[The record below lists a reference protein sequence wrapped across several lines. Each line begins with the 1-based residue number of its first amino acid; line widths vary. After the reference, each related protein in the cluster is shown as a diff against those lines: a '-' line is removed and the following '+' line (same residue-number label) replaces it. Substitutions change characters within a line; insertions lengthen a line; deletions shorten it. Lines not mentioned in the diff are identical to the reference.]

1 MRRLLSLLLLRV
13 GLPVHAG
20 LLLYAGLAAA
30 PSPAAAQGQWP
41 TKPVRIVVVAAPGGS
56 VDNATR
62 PYVEPL
68 SKALGQQ
75 VIIENRGGASGAI
88 GAEYVAK
95 ASPDGYTFVAMSS
108 STSAILPNLRKLTF
122 DTFKDLTPVTNH
134 ADATQLLTVN
144 STVPASTVAELV
156 AYGKAN
162 PGKLNFGNVGLG
174 TASHLFSEQFARA
187 AGFQITQ
194 VSYRGGSE
202 ALADFLAGVTH
213 MYVDPNAL
221 PHIKAGKVKL
231 LAVMDRE
238 RLPEFPGVPTLKELY
253 PECDAVWWF
262 GIFAPAGTPEPII
275 ARLSEAMA
283 RAAQLPEVRQQLA
296 NVSLR
301 PRSATP
307 AETLALQ
314 RRDHERFGNL
324 ARELNLRL
332 D

>member
-1 MRRLLSLLLLRV
+1 MRRLLFLLLS
-13 GLPVHAG
+13 
-20 LLLYAGLAAA
+20 LALA
-30 PSPAAAQGQWP
+30 PSPAGAQGQWP

-62 PYVEPL
+62 PYLEPL
-68 SKALGQQ
+68 SKELGQQ

-88 GAEYVAK
+88 GAEFVAK
-95 ASPDGYTFVAMSS
+95 SPADGYTFVAMSS
-108 STSAILPNLRKLTF
+108 STAAILPNLRKLAF
-122 DTFKDLTPVTNH
+122 DAFKDLTPVTNH

-144 STVPASTVAELV
+144 STLPVSTVAELV

-174 TASHLFSEQFARA
+174 TASHLFSEQFAKV

-213 MYVDPNAL
+213 MYVDPNAM

-231 LAVMDRE
+231 LAVLDRE
-238 RLPEFPGVPTLKELY
+238 RHQEFPNVPTLKELY

-262 GIFAPAGTPEPII
+262 GLFAPTGTPEPILK
-275 ARLSEAMA
+275 RFSEAMA
-283 RAAQLPEVRQQLA
+283 KASQLPEVRQQLA

-314 RRDHERFGNL
+314 QRDHERFGKL

>member
-1 MRRLLSLLLLRV
+1 MRRFFSLLLLH
-13 GLPVHAG
+13 L
-20 LLLYAGLAAA
+20 GLAAA
-30 PSPAAAQGQWP
+30 LSAAGAQGSWP

-56 VDNATR
+56 VDNAMR
-62 PYVEPL
+62 PYQDQL
-68 SKALGQQ
+68 SKLLGQQ
-75 VIIENRGGASGAI
+75 FIIENRGGASGAI
-88 GAEYVAK
+88 GAEFVAK
-95 ASPDGYTFVAMSS
+95 SPPDGYTFVAMSS
-108 STSAILPNLRKLTF
+108 STSAILPNLRKLPY
-122 DTFKDLTPVTNH
+122 DSFKDLTPVSNL

-144 STVPASTVAELV
+144 STVPASTIPDLV

-213 MYVDPNAL
+213 MFVDPNAM

-238 RLPEFPGVPTLKELY
+238 RHPDFPNVPTLQEFY

-262 GIFAPAGTPEPII
+262 GLFAPAGTPEPII
-275 ARLSEAMA
+275 NTLSEAIA
-283 RAAQLPEVRQQLA
+283 KIALLPEVRQQMA

-301 PRSATP
+301 ARSATP
-307 AETLALQ
+307 AQTRALQ
-314 RRDHERFGNL
+314 QRDHDRFGKL

>member
-1 MRRLLSLLLLRV
+1 MRRLLSLLLLH
-13 GLPVHAG
+13 L
-20 LLLYAGLAAA
+20 GLAAA
-30 PSPAAAQGQWP
+30 VSPAGAQGQWP
-41 TKPVRIVVVAAPGGS
+41 TKPVRIVVTAAPGGS

-62 PYVEPL
+62 PYLDPL
-68 SKALGQQ
+68 TKLLGQQ

-88 GAEYVAK
+88 GAEFVAK
-95 ASPDGYTFVAMSS
+95 SAPDGYTFVAMSS
-108 STSAILPNLRKLTF
+108 STSAILPALRKLNY
-122 DTFKDLTPVTNH
+122 DSFKDLTPVSNF

-144 STVPASTVAELV
+144 STMPATTVAELV

-162 PGKLNFGNVGLG
+162 PGKINFGNVGIG
-174 TASHLFSEQFARA
+174 TASHLFSEQFAKA

-213 MYVDPNAL
+213 MFVDPNAM

-238 RLPEFPGVPTLKELY
+238 RHPDFPNVPTLQELY

-262 GIFAPAGTPEPII
+262 GLFAPTGTPEAII
-275 ARLSEAMA
+275 NRLSDAIA
-283 RAAQLPEVRQQLA
+283 KIAQTTEVRQQLA
-296 NVSLR
+296 NVSLK

-307 AETLALQ
+307 GETLALQ
-314 RRDHERFGNL
+314 MRDNDRFGKL

>member
-1 MRRLLSLLLLRV
+1 MRRLFSLLLLHL
-13 GLPVHAG
+13 GLV
-20 LLLYAGLAAA
+20 AAL
-30 PSPAAAQGQWP
+30 SPAGAQGQWP
-41 TKPVRIVVVAAPGGS
+41 TKPVRIVVTAAPGGS

-62 PYVEPL
+62 PYLDPL
-68 SKALGQQ
+68 TKALGQQ
-75 VIIENRGGASGAI
+75 FIIENRGGASGAI
-88 GAEYVAK
+88 GAEFVAK
-95 ASPDGYTFVAMSS
+95 SPPDGYTFVAMSS
-108 STSAILPNLRKLTF
+108 STSAILPSLRKLTY
-122 DTFKDLTPVTNH
+122 DSFKDLTPVSNF

-144 STVPASTVAELV
+144 STVPATTVAELV

-174 TASHLFSEQFARA
+174 TASHLFSEQFAKA

-213 MYVDPNAL
+213 MFVDPNAM

-238 RLPEFPGVPTLKELY
+238 RHPDFPNVPTLQELY

-262 GIFAPAGTPEPII
+262 GLFAPAGTPEAII
-275 ARLSEAMA
+275 NRLSEAMA
-283 RAAQLPEVRQQLA
+283 KAAQTPEVRQQLA
-296 NVSLR
+296 NVSLK

-314 RRDHERFGNL
+314 RRDHDRFGKL

>member
-1 MRRLLSLLLLRV
+1 MRRLFSLFLLHL
-13 GLPVHAG
+13 
-20 LLLYAGLAAA
+20 GLAAT
-30 PSPAAAQGQWP
+30 PSPADAQGQWP

-62 PYVEPL
+62 PYLEPL

-75 VIIENRGGASGAI
+75 FVIENRGGASGAI
-88 GAEYVAK
+88 GAEFVAK
-95 ASPDGYTFVAMSS
+95 SPPDGYTFVAMSS
-108 STSAILPNLRKLTF
+108 STASILSNLRKLNF
-122 DTFKDLTPVTNH
+122 DVFKDLTPVSNF

-144 STVPASTVAELV
+144 ATVPASTVAELV

-174 TASHLFSEQFARA
+174 TASHLFSEQFAKA

-202 ALADFLAGVTH
+202 ALTDFLAGVTH
-213 MYVDPNAL
+213 MYVDPNAM

-238 RLPEFPGVPTLKELY
+238 RHAEFPNVPTLQELY

-262 GIFAPAGTPEPII
+262 GLFAPAGTPEPILN
-275 ARLSEAMA
+275 RLSEAMA
-283 RAAQLPEVRQQLA
+283 KVAQMPEVRQQLA

-307 AETLALQ
+307 AQTLALQ
-314 RRDHERFGNL
+314 QRDHDRFGKL

>member
-1 MRRLLSLLLLRV
+1 MYRLFSLLLLHL
-13 GLPVHAG
+13 GF
-20 LLLYAGLAAA
+20 AAA
-30 PSPAAAQGQWP
+30 LSPADAQGQWP

-62 PYVEPL
+62 PFVEPL
-68 SKALGQQ
+68 SKAFGQQ
-75 VIIENRGGASGAI
+75 FIIENRGGASGAI
-88 GAEYVAK
+88 GAEFVAK
-95 ASPDGYTFVAMSS
+95 SPPDGYTFVAMSS
-108 STSAILPNLRKLTF
+108 STASILPNLRKLAY
-122 DTFKDLTPVTNH
+122 DAFKDLTPVSNF

-144 STVPASTVAELV
+144 STVPATTIAELV

-174 TASHLFSEQFARA
+174 TASHLFSEQFAKV

-221 PHIKAGKVKL
+221 PHIKAGKLKL

-238 RLPEFPGVPTLKELY
+238 RHPDFPSVPTLQEVY

-262 GIFAPAGTPEPII
+262 GLFAPAGTPAPII
-275 ARLSEAMA
+275 NRLSEEMA
-283 RAAQLPEVRQQLA
+283 KIAQLPEVRQQLG

-307 AETLALQ
+307 VETLALQ
-314 RRDHERFGNL
+314 QRDHDRFGKL
-324 ARELNLRL
+324 AREMNLRL

>member
-1 MRRLLSLLLLRV
+1 MSRLLLL
-13 GLPVHAG
+13 
-20 LLLYAGLAAA
+20 LLGLALVASAA
-30 PSPAAAQGQWP
+30 DAQPQWP

-62 PYVEPL
+62 PYLEPL
-68 SKALGQQ
+68 SKELGQQ

-88 GAEYVAK
+88 GAEFVAK
-95 ASPDGYTFVAMSS
+95 SPADGYTFVAMSS
-108 STSAILPNLRKLTF
+108 STSAILPNLRKLAF
-122 DTFKDLTPVTNH
+122 DAFKDLTPVTNH

-144 STVPASTVAELV
+144 STLPVSTVAELV

-174 TASHLFSEQFARA
+174 TASHLFSEQFAKV

-213 MYVDPNAL
+213 FYVDPNAM

-231 LAVMDRE
+231 LAVLDRE
-238 RLPEFPGVPTLKELY
+238 RHPDFPSVPTLKELY

-262 GIFAPAGTPEPII
+262 GLFAPTGTPEPILK
-275 ARLSEAMA
+275 RFSEAMA
-283 RAAQLPEVRQQLA
+283 KASQLPEVRQQLA

-314 RRDHERFGNL
+314 KRDHDRFGKL

>member
-1 MRRLLSLLLLRV
+1 MRRLHSLCLLLLSF
-13 GLPVHAG
+13 AG
-20 LLLYAGLAAA
+20 LSCPAG
-30 PSPAAAQGQWP
+30 AQGQWP

-62 PYVEPL
+62 PYLEPL

-88 GAEYVAK
+88 GAEFVAK
-95 ASPDGYTFVAMSS
+95 SPPDGYTFVAMSS
-108 STSAILPNLRKLTF
+108 STASILPNLRKLAY

-144 STVPASTVAELV
+144 STVPATTVAELV
-156 AYGKAN
+156 AYGNAN

-174 TASHLFSEQFARA
+174 TASHLFSEQFAKA

-213 MYVDPNAL
+213 MYVDPNAM

-231 LAVMDRE
+231 LAIMDRE
-238 RLPEFPGVPTLKELY
+238 RHPDFPTVPTLQELY

-262 GIFAPAGTPEPII
+262 GLFAPAGTPEAII
-275 ARLSEAMA
+275 NRLAEAMA
-283 RAAQLPEVRQQLA
+283 KSSQLPEVRQQLA

-301 PRSATP
+301 PRAATP

-314 RRDHERFGNL
+314 QRDHDRFGKL

-332 D
+332 E

>member
-1 MRRLLSLLLLRV
+1 MRRLFNLLIIQLGLVVAV
-13 GLPVHAG
+13 GPAG
-20 LLLYAGLAAA
+20 
-30 PSPAAAQGQWP
+30 AQGQWP
-41 TKPVRIVVVAAPGGS
+41 TKPVRIVVTAPPGGS

-68 SKALGQQ
+68 SRALGQQ
-75 VIIENRGGASGAI
+75 FIIENRGGASGAI
-88 GAEYVAK
+88 GAEFAAK
-95 ASPDGYTFVAMSS
+95 SPPDGYTFVAMSS
-108 STSAILPNLRKLTF
+108 STSSILPNLRKLAY
-122 DTFKDLTPVTNH
+122 DSFKDLTPVSNF

-144 STVPASTVAELV
+144 STVPVTTVAELV

-162 PGKLNFGNVGLG
+162 PGKINFGNVGLG
-174 TASHLFSEQFARA
+174 TASHLFSEQFAKA

-194 VSYRGGSE
+194 VSYRGGGE
-202 ALADFLAGVTH
+202 ALPDFLAGVTQL
-213 MYVDPNAL
+213 YVDPNVM

-238 RLPEFPGVPTLKELY
+238 RHPDFPNTPTLQELY

-262 GIFAPAGTPEPII
+262 GLFAPAGTPEPII
-275 ARLSEAMA
+275 NRLSEAMA
-283 RAAQLPEVRQQLA
+283 KIAQTPEVRQQLA

-314 RRDHERFGNL
+314 QRDHERFGKL